1 MKSIGTFLIKIAK
14 RKVNP
19 IARFLATNRVDPKL
33 KSLSPSP
40 SKNSGFNRAIKGPK
54 NIGEINK
61 NKIKDNCHEKLIFCS
76 DKFKLDIPF

>member
-1 MKSIGTFLIKIAK
+1 MKSIGAFLIKIAK
-14 RKVNP
+14 RKANP

-54 NIGEINK
+54 NMGEINR
-61 NKIKDNCHEKLIFCS
+61 NKINDICHEKLIF
-76 DKFKLDIPF
+76 